1 MVRRRIGGTPLRVI
15 KSKKNTIVEDEEKSE
30 VESVNLEEEEQK
42 EEQEQSQEDKCICIL
57 CEDDL
62 IETDKKAEYECGC
75 HKVHTRCMLR
85 SVYYGMRNH
94 GLFRCETCK
103 TVLFGAADDVDFI
116 NDDEANITANLEHLK
131 TQKTFKEGM
140 KKIKQKRSEH
150 TKATS
155 AFKKKLKEEYTKY
168 NNIIQVSVLSIK
180 LAKNEA
186 LKAIRQTDE
195 YKAAIRTSAS
205 STAVV
210 NRFKRT
216 YNLGWRET
224 QLLKLNGLG
233 RWRWHRSRP
242 TNMVARKF
250 RIRI

>member
-1 MVRRRIGGTPLRVI
+1 MVRRRIGGAPLRV
-15 KSKKNTIVEDEEKSE
+15 SKKNTIVDDEENEEK
-30 VESVNLEEEEQK
+30 ESVNVEEEEQK
-42 EEQEQSQEDKCICIL
+42 QEQEQGEKHICIL

-62 IETDKKAEYECGC
+62 LETDKKAEYECGC
-75 HKVHTRCMLR
+75 HTVHTRCGLR
-85 SVYYGMRNH
+85 SAYYGMRNH
-94 GLFRCETCK
+94 GNFTCETCK
-103 TVLFGAADDVDFI
+103 TVLFGDAADADFI
-116 NDDEANITANLEHLK
+116 NHDEADMIANLENLK
-131 TQKTFKEGM
+131 IQKPFKEGM
-140 KKIKQKRSEH
+140 KKIKSKRAECV
-150 TKATS
+150 KATA
-155 AFKKKLKEEYTKY
+155 AFKKKLAEEYTKY

-195 YKAAIRTSAS
+195 YKAAIRTNAS

-224 QLLKLNGLG
+224 QMLKLNGPG
-233 RWRWHRSRP
+233 RWRWYRSRP
-242 TNMVARKF
+242 TNMVTRKF

>member
-1 MVRRRIGGTPLRVI
+1 MLRRRIAGAPLRVL
-15 KSKKNTIVEDEEKSE
+15 KSKKNTIVEDEEKSD
-30 VESVNLEEEEQK
+30 VESVNQDEK
-42 EEQEQSQEDKCICIL
+42 ESQDQEQSQDEKNICIL

-62 IETDKKAEYECGC
+62 LEIDKKADYECGC

-85 SVYYGMRNH
+85 SGYYGMRNH
-94 GLFRCETCK
+94 GHFTCQTCK
-103 TVLFGAADDVDFI
+103 TVLFGDNNDADFI
-116 NDDEANITANLEHLK
+116 NDDEAQIISTIEHLQ
-131 TQKTFKEGM
+131 TQKPFKEGM
-140 KKIKQKRSEH
+140 KKIKKKRTECV
-150 TKATS
+150 KAT
-155 AFKKKLKEEYTKY
+155 AVFKKKLKEEYIKY

-186 LKAIRQTDE
+186 LKAIKQTDE
-195 YKAAIRTSAS
+195 YKAAIRTNAS
-205 STAVV
+205 STSIV

-224 QLLKLNGLG
+224 QLLKLNGQG